1 VKMKY
6 SLCFFRA
13 PLESGEPPWWSHCSP
28 VTKRNAG
35 KEFLMAFGKE
45 LEDCGLPGEEE
56 SRMLFEHSQKA
67 GHQREKSAMP
77 SHQGPFAFEP
87 SGREGLVD

>member
-6 SLCFFRA
+6 SLCFCCA
-13 PLESGEPPWWSHCSP
+13 PLESGEPLWWPRCSP

-35 KEFLMAFGKE
+35 KEFLMACGKE
-45 LEDCGLPGEEE
+45 LEDCGLPGDEE
-56 SRMLFEHSQKA
+56 SRMLFAHSQKA
-67 GHQREKSAMP
+67 GHQRKKTP
-77 SHQGPFAFEP
+77 IRSHQGPFAFEP